1 MLESQR
7 LLQMNPI
14 KCLEERIGHI
24 KSRIGEAS
32 DIFERKFSL
41 IQDQIG
47 SMCEKIEEDK
57 LFQQEIKLLRQ
68 QEIEMMSRE
77 ADAFFS

>member
-1 MLESQR
+1 MVRDVCFHLDR
-7 LLQMNPI
+7 TFI
-14 KCLEERIGHI
+14 K
-24 KSRIGEAS
+24 
-32 DIFERKFSL
+32 
-41 IQDQIG
+41 IG